1 MKAFV
6 AAVVF
11 AVVAAVG
18 MSFILNVYQRDNT
31 SFTTDG
37 ARVSQP
43 GDNLIKNG

>member
-18 MSFILNVYQRDNT
+18 MSFILSTWQRDNT

-37 ARVSQP
+37 ARISQP
-43 GDNLIKNG
+43 GKNLIGNG